1 MNKTKK
7 FPRTFRSSSAAYRAI
22 RQYEEKTGQKSS
34 LVMTKMGDKQF
45 NVSLPIDEQIKMK
58 YDEFMEKLPSV
69 SYGDVKFKYYP
80 DGLTETK
87 TKDGYYELK
96 TGDRRRPT
104 SQFKTPEEVYSDF
117 INEVCL

>member
-1 MNKTKK
+1 MNKTKE

-58 YDEFMEKLPSV
+58 YICIE
-69 SYGDVKFKYYP
+69 
-80 DGLTETK
+80 
-87 TKDGYYELK
+87 
-96 TGDRRRPT
+96 
-104 SQFKTPEEVYSDF
+104 
-117 INEVCL
+117 